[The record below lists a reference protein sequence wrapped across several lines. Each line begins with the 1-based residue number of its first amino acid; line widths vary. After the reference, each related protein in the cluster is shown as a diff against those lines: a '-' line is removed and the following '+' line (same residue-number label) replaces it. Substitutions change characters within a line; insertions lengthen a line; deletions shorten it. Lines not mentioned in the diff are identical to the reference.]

1 MVWKKHTQ
9 AFGVSYGPFGPFGP
23 FGPPFTQF
31 TRQGKRRID
40 QQEAI

>member
-9 AFGVSYGPFGPFGP
+9 AFGVSYGPFGP